1 MLVYSVKEEVN
12 ENTDK
17 RATQVEVHIDD
28 LDRTHRIGDS
38 RNSNGKAKPIIVKF
52 TRYNRRKKVF
62 INKKN

>member
-28 LDRTHRIGDS
+28 LDRTHRIGSS
-38 RNSNGKAKPIIVKF
+38 RNSNGKARPIIVKF
-52 TRYNRRKKVF
+52 TRYNRRKKYLS
-62 INKKN
+62 ITRN